1 MSGLPGDPDALLRL
15 ADELEGHAGTAG
27 QLSSDSAS
35 YSSQAKTSANW
46 TGSAADAY
54 TGFTNGVSQGV
65 AGVPGPLRSVAG
77 AIRGYAGVLKS
88 AQQRVAAAQTAA
100 QSATGDAVATATA
113 TADSTTKAATSELE
127 QSGEQTKGVLQQ
139 AVEDLDKIWE
149 KSEPVRGFIEK
160 LHAPWDA
167 LGADSV
173 LESLLKKGESV
184 TEAVADWQKEM
195 PGEVDK
201 WWGDVS
207 SLAHD
212 ADNGLASWEDV
223 ASMADRFTSKVNA
236 AEAFTKQWASDTSWV
251 GKATAVGD
259 VASKVLGVTALVGDA
274 GTLIHPEDSGVMGDV
289 DRAAAGVN
297 GALVIANLATDE
309 IPVVGEVTMI
319 ATGVYLGG
327 DYLYHHWPW
336 FHDTA
341 NTVGHAVAT
350 AATTTAH
357 AVASAATTT
366 AHAVSSAASTAGH
379 AASSAWH
386 AATGWL

>member
-1 MSGLPGDPDALLRL
+1 MSGVPGDPAALLRL
-15 ADELEGHAGTAG
+15 ANELDGHAGTVG
-27 QLSSDSAS
+27 QLSSDSAT
-35 YSSQAKTSANW
+35 YAAQARTSGTW
-46 TGSAADAY
+46 SGPAADAY

-65 AGVPGPLRSVAG
+65 AGIPGPLTKVAN
-77 AIRGYAGVLKS
+77 AIRGYAGVLKT
-88 AQQRVAAAQTAA
+88 AQQQVAAAQN
-100 QSATGDAVATATA
+100 ATGDAATAARSDANTA
-113 TADSTTKAATSELE
+113 TGELE
-127 QSGEQTKGVLQQ
+127 RSSGETRSVLAQ
-139 AVEDLDKIWE
+139 AVEDLNKIWE

-173 LESLLKKGESV
+173 LEAALKKGESI

-195 PGEVDK
+195 PGEIDK
-201 WWGDVS
+201 WWSEVS
-207 SLAHD
+207 TLAHD
-212 ADNGLASWEDV
+212 ADNGLASWDDV
-223 ASMADRFTSKVNA
+223 GSMAERFTTKLNA
-236 AEAFTKQWASDTSWV
+236 AEAFTEQWASDTRWV
-251 GKATAVGD
+251 GTATAVGD
-259 VASKVLGVTALVGDA
+259 VASKVLGATAVVGDI
-274 GTLIHPEDSGVMGDV
+274 GTIIHPEDSGVMGNV

-297 GALVIANLATDE
+297 GALVIANMATDE

-341 NTVGHAVAT
+341 DTVG
-350 AATTTAH
+350 H

-366 AHAVSSAASTAGH
+366 VHALGSAASTVGH

-386 AATGWL
+386 TVTGWL

>member
-15 ADELEGHAGTAG
+15 ADELDGHAGTVG
-27 QLSSDSAS
+27 QLSSDTANYTSLAR
-35 YSSQAKTSANW
+35 TSANW
-46 TGSAADAY
+46 SGSAADAY
-54 TGFTNGVSQGV
+54 STFTGGVSQGV
-65 AGVPGPLRSVAG
+65 AGVPAPLTSVAG
-77 AIRGYAGVLKS
+77 AIRNYAGVLKS
-88 AQQRVAAAQTAA
+88 AQQRVTAA
-100 QSATGDAVATATA
+100 QNAAQNATGTAAAGATA
-113 TADSTTKAATSELE
+113 TADSTTKAATSEVE
-127 QSGEQTKGVLQQ
+127 QSGEETKGALQG
-139 AVEDLDKIWE
+139 AIEDLNKLWE

-173 LESLLKKGESV
+173 LDAAIKKGESI

-201 WWGDVS
+201 WWSEVS

-212 ADNGLASWEDV
+212 ADNGLASWDDV
-223 ASMADRFTSKVNA
+223 GAMADRFASKVDA
-236 AEAFTKQWASDTSWV
+236 AEAFTKQWAEDTSWV

-259 VASKVLGVTALVGDA
+259 VAGKVLGVTALVGDA
-274 GTLIHPEDSGVMGDV
+274 GTLIHPEDSGVMGNV

-319 ATGVYLGG
+319 GTGVYLGG

-336 FHDTA
+336 FHNTA
-341 NTVGHAVAT
+341 NTVGHAVAS

-366 AHAVSSAASTAGH
+366 AHAVSSAASDVGH

-386 AATGWL
+386 SATSWL